1 MSCNEDF
8 FPFGYTLNRKASERV
23 TIEKEIKRNMV
34 VGEQIKVVVLVPE
47 KIVMAQRTSLD
58 DKAGSQTVVCH
69 RVPCRLEMIRRIS
82 RDTRVV
88 TALLARHCETSRPP
102 PRYPIGRS
110 QRAWSE
116 TTTALFFFPRLQT
129 TRREKEQTQKQEAC
143 RWEDSRVLISRS
155 SLSGHEFDPCDIW
168 RHQISNLVQRHFV
181 WLQD

>member
-34 VGEQIKVVVLVPE
+34 VGDQIKVVVLVPE

-102 PRYPIGRS
+102 PRSPIGRS
-110 QRAWSE
+110 QRADHHR
-116 TTTALFFFPRLQT
+116 AFFFPRLQT

-143 RWEDSRVLISRS
+143 R
-155 SLSGHEFDPCDIW
+155 
-168 RHQISNLVQRHFV
+168 
-181 WLQD
+181 